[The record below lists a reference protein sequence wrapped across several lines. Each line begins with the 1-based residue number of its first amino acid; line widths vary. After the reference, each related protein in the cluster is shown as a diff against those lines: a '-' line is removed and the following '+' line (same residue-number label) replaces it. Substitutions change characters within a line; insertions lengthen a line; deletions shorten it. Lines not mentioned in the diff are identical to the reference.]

1 MNITA
6 RFYLCVLCR
15 IQTII
20 CSPCDRGNIYCS
32 ALCSETSR
40 STSCKAANQRYQS
53 TLKGRKKN
61 AAHQACYRIRK
72 KKVTDQGSPLPP
84 VNDLLPVTINKPFTC
99 PVRCGFCGRTC
110 SVVVRRGFL
119 TRQER
124 RVRRFYRDDQPK
136 TMRKPT
142 MTINSEKQAAILRL
156 HYVEKW
162 TVGTIARQLSVHHS
176 LV

>member
-15 IQTII
+15 IQTTI

-84 VNDLLPVTINKPFTC
+84 VNDLLPPSTTEPITC
-99 PVRCGFCGRTC
+99 LATCHFCGRAC
-110 SVVVRRGFL
+110 EVAVRRRFL
-119 TRQER
+119 TRSQKR
-124 RVRRFYRDDQPK
+124 RVKFYRDD
-136 TMRKPT
+136 
-142 MTINSEKQAAILRL
+142 
-156 HYVEKW
+156 
-162 TVGTIARQLSVHHS
+162 
-176 LV
+176 